1 MLRRFGECDRY
12 RQLLMFIGIDRI
24 ELTQR
29 AIRVELATEPIRGCG
44 GRDPD
49 GAMSLIGS

>member
-1 MLRRFGECDRY
+1 MDMLRRFGKCDRY

-29 AIRVELATEPIRGCG
+29 AIRVELETQSGVAAEQIQMEP
-44 GRDPD
+44 
-49 GAMSLIGS
+49 